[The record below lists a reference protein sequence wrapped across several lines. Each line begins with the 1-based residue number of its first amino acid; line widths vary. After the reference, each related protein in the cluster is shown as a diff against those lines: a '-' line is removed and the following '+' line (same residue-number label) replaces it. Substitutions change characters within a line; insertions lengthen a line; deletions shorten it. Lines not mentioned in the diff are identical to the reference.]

1 MAAAPDA
8 HRVIGTRPHLAQR
21 FEEAAVLSCSAR
33 DFARL
38 QRYAL
43 SCARALRRRCSTSS
57 TGLNRKTARSSPAVS
72 RSAVTCRLAHGAP
85 LHAAMHHQ
93 CHRQH
98 CGAPCLKRVSAFG
111 SEERR
116 LAPGAV
122 TPRRYMHRNAIWQL
136 TSPIVS
142 TRRFPATRPAT
153 QQMSSFAVFAVF
165 AVLTE
170 ILRDHLDLGAV
181 SLGCP

>member
-1 MAAAPDA
+1 MTAAALAVTDERSEAGRRNCKNCGNCQICRADGIPDPARRSSTGRAPLLVAAPDA
-8 HRVIGTRPHLAQR
+8 HRVIGTRPHLTRR
-21 FEEAAVLSCSAR
+21 FEAAAVLSCSAR

-72 RSAVTCRLAHGAP
+72 RSAVTCRLVHGAP

-98 CGAPCLKRVSAFG
+98 SCAPCLKRVSAFG

-122 TPRRYMHRNAIWQL
+122 TPRRYMHRNAI
-136 TSPIVS
+136 
-142 TRRFPATRPAT
+142 
-153 QQMSSFAVFAVF
+153 
-165 AVLTE
+165 
-170 ILRDHLDLGAV
+170 
-181 SLGCP
+181 